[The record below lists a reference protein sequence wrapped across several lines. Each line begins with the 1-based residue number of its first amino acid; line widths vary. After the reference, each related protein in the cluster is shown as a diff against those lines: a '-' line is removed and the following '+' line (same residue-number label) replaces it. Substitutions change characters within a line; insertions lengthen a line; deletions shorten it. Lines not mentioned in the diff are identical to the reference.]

1 MQTRVGYKG
10 ATNPDNSR
18 GPSPS
23 IWSSA
28 GISGW
33 EPGVGS
39 HFFDDFKEPGLVV
52 PTLATPTAADL
63 GNGYKAYNTG
73 SGTVTYPSAFNGTE
87 YNIGILAM
95 NVDTAADQG
104 CIMRYGRPLY
114 LTGLPSTSG
123 KAWFEARIA
132 TTKIATND
140 VQLFVGFGETDNL
153 TLGESVPLA
162 DADAVTNT
170 AAFIGFQREEDGL
183 GVLNT
188 VYADR
193 ATSFT
198 EVSATEATIAALTWT
213 RIGFVYD
220 PNNSA
225 KCITFYQ
232 DGVELATGITAAVLK
247 ALTYLDANPLGF
259 TAAIFADSS
268 GTASSLYLDWI
279 RYAQLEVGAV
289 I

>member
-28 GISGW
+28 GVEGW
-33 EPGVGS
+33 QPGVGH
-39 HFFDDFKEPGLVV
+39 HFFDDFKEQPLVV
-52 PTLATPTAADL
+52 PTITTVASL
-63 GNGYKAYNTG
+63 GNGYAAYNTG
-73 SGTVTYPSAFNGTE
+73 SGTVTYPSSFGGTE

-95 NVDTAADQG
+95 GVDTAGDQG
-104 CIMRYGRPLY
+104 AIMRYGRPLF
-114 LTGLPSTSG
+114 LTGSAATSG

-132 TTKIATND
+132 TTQILTND
-140 VQLFVGFGETDNL
+140 AQIFVGLGETDNL
-153 TLGESVPLA
+153 TLGAAVPLG
-162 DADAVTNT
+162 DANAVSN
-170 AAFIGFQREEDGL
+170 AGAFIGFQREEDGL

-198 EVSATEATIAALTWT
+198 EVSATEATIAAATWT
-213 RIGFVYD
+213 RVGMVYD
-220 PNNSA
+220 PDNSA
-225 KCITFYQ
+225 KCIKFYQ
-232 DGVELATGITAAVLK
+232 NGVELATGISRST
-247 ALTYLDANPLGF
+247 LTGLTNLDANPLGF
-259 TAAIFADSS
+259 VASIFADSA
-268 GTASSLYLDWI
+268 GTSSYLYFDWI

>member
-52 PTLATPTAADL
+52 PTITTAADL
-63 GNGYKAYNTG
+63 GNGFKAYNTG

-95 NVDTAADQG
+95 GVDTAGDQG
-104 CIMRYGRPLY
+104 SIMRYGRPLY

-132 TTKIATND
+132 TTQIVTND
-140 VQLFVGFGETDNL
+140 AQIFVGFGETDNQ
-153 TLGESVPLA
+153 TLDSDGPLG
-162 DADAVTNT
+162 DANVCNAEG
-170 AAFIGFQREEDGL
+170 ALIGFHREEDGL

-193 ATSFT
+193 AASFT

-259 TAAIFADSS
+259 TAAIFADSA